1 MRKTFFSL
9 SLITALIVIFT
20 FPVFAE
26 EGSLYSEESGEIYS
40 DRPEY
45 EEGDI
50 ITIDIEE
57 DSNAIQSAN
66 TSTSQSSEIEAEAG
80 TGLFDFLQGL
90 GFGYSDSG
98 DSDGETERSG
108 TLEADI
114 TTEITRILDTGNYRI
129 EGTKNIKINGE
140 DQEVKLSGVIR
151 PEDVSLDNSVDSEK
165 IADVDI
171 EYSGQGVVADKQRA
185 GLLERLFNWIF

>member
-66 TSTSQSSEIEAEAG
+66 TSTSQSSEVEAEGG

-171 EYSGQGVVADKQRA
+171 EYSGRGVVADKQRA
-185 GLLERLFNWIF
+185 SLLERLFNWIF

>member
-171 EYSGQGVVADKQRA
+171 EYSGRGVVADKQRA